1 MALWYMGITLGC
13 LPGERGSSPR
23 RVAIF
28 LESSSVGRATVFGIV
43 GRRFE
48 SYLSSQNKSEY
59 SAVW

>member
-28 LESSSVGRATVFGIV
+28 LGSSSIGRVAD
-43 GRRFE
+43 FE
-48 SYLSSQNKSEY
+48 SVGWWFEPTLPSQYKK
-59 SAVW
+59 